1 MVVSTFSVVE
11 VDLVVRELES
21 AASEPAAVGQLRRG
35 RLGVQLSERRRGR
48 GEFALFFFSRTL
60 SASSHHDG
68 CVVLSALAPVAP
80 ALCALAVR
88 PSRRQHGV
96 SQPIAARGA
105 ILGEISRR
113 RALHPSLKLV
123 AQNLRVGTIAAAAA
137 AAAAAATLATA
148 PASCDARTTA
158 KADALFDAAK
168 YSELTA
174 LLQAELNKATPGSAD
189 AGELS
194 WRLARAM
201 KKSADA
207 EKTKDTKKALVFD
220 ALKHAERALELVP
233 EIGAAHKWYAILLS
247 ESGSFAGTSA
257 SIKNSFVVREHFE
270 RAAALSPKDA
280 TSRHLLGLWCFEVA
294 KLSWIEQKAAAAL
307 FATPPTATFAEA
319 LDHFEH
325 AERIEP
331 GFYPKNLLLTAQ
343 ALSRLGRADEAKA
356 ALAKCLAA
364 TPKSPEDEATLEEA
378 RKLKL

>member
-1 MVVSTFSVVE
+1 MLIERSSGVPSAGTGLPPELIS
-11 VDLVVRELES
+11 LVNTLLTLL
-21 AASEPAAVGQLRRG
+21 AA
-35 RLGVQLSERRRGR
+35 LG
-48 GEFALFFFSRTL
+48 F
-60 SASSHHDG
+60 
-68 CVVLSALAPVAP
+68 
-80 ALCALAVR
+80 
-88 PSRRQHGV
+88 
-96 SQPIAARGA
+96 
-105 ILGEISRR
+105 
-113 RALHPSLKLV
+113 
-123 AQNLRVGTIAAAAA
+123 
-137 AAAAAATLATA
+137 
-148 PASCDARTTA
+148 
-158 KADALFDAAK
+158 
-168 YSELTA
+168 
-174 LLQAELNKATPGSAD
+174 
-189 AGELS
+189 
-194 WRLARAM
+194 
-201 KKSADA
+201 
-207 EKTKDTKKALVFD
+207 ALVFD
-220 ALKHAERALELVP
+220 ALKHAKRALELVP

>member
-1 MVVSTFSVVE
+1 
-11 VDLVVRELES
+11 
-21 AASEPAAVGQLRRG
+21 
-35 RLGVQLSERRRGR
+35 
-48 GEFALFFFSRTL
+48 
-60 SASSHHDG
+60 
-68 CVVLSALAPVAP
+68 
-80 ALCALAVR
+80 
-88 PSRRQHGV
+88 
-96 SQPIAARGA
+96 
-105 ILGEISRR
+105 
-113 RALHPSLKLV
+113 
-123 AQNLRVGTIAAAAA
+123 
-137 AAAAAATLATA
+137 
-148 PASCDARTTA
+148 
-158 KADALFDAAK
+158 
-168 YSELTA
+168 
-174 LLQAELNKATPGSAD
+174 
-189 AGELS
+189 
-194 WRLARAM
+194 M

-220 ALKHAERALELVP
+220 ALKHAARARARAGDRR
-233 EIGAAHKWYAILLS
+233 GAQVVAILLS

-280 TSRHLLGLWCFEVA
+280 TIRHLLGLWCFEVA

>member
-1 MVVSTFSVVE
+1 MLAADELLPTGTLADGERAVPAHVTFDTEDGLIVAVHT
-11 VDLVVRELES
+11 L
-21 AASEPAAVGQLRRG
+21 PA
-35 RLGVQLSERRRGR
+35 
-48 GEFALFFFSRTL
+48 RTPGL
-60 SASSHHDG
+60 SA
-68 CVVLSALAPVAP
+68 CLN
-80 ALCALAVR
+80 R
-88 PSRRQHGV
+88 PT
-96 SQPIAARGA
+96 
-105 ILGEISRR
+105 
-113 RALHPSLKLV
+113 SL
-123 AQNLRVGTIAAAAA
+123 
-137 AAAAAATLATA
+137 
-148 PASCDARTTA
+148 
-158 KADALFDAAK
+158 
-168 YSELTA
+168 
-174 LLQAELNKATPGSAD
+174 
-189 AGELS
+189 
-194 WRLARAM
+194 W
-201 KKSADA
+201 
-207 EKTKDTKKALVFD
+207 
-220 ALKHAERALELVP
+220 HVP

>member
-1 MVVSTFSVVE
+1 MAASCFRLSRPSLLLSARSLCARRAVSTVSHSPSQLAAQFW
-11 VDLVVRELES
+11 VRS
-21 AASEPAAVGQLRRG
+21 AGAA
-35 RLGVQLSERRRGR
+35 
-48 GEFALFFFSRTL
+48 
-60 SASSHHDG
+60 
-68 CVVLSALAPVAP
+68 AP
-80 ALCALAVR
+80 
-88 PSRRQHGV
+88 
-96 SQPIAARGA
+96 
-105 ILGEISRR
+105 
-113 RALHPSLKLV
+113 HPSLKLV
-123 AQNLRVGTIAAAAA
+123 AQKLRVGAIAAAAA
-137 AAAAAATLATA
+137 AATAAATLATA
-148 PASCDARTTA
+148 PASCDARTEA

-174 LLQAELNKATPGSAD
+174 LLQAELNKAKPGSAD